1 MHGADVNRAD
11 KDGITALMRAAM
23 KGYENRMHRLLK
35 GGANPDA
42 TDRNGWTAYTYIEH
56 AGHPRP

>member
-1 MHGADVNRAD
+1 
-11 KDGITALMRAAM
+11 MRAAM